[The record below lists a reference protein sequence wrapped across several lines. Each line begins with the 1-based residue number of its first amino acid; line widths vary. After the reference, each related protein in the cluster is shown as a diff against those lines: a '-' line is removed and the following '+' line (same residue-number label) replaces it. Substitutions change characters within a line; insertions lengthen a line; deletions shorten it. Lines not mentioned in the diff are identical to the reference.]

1 MMDML
6 KKKYQKLKKYKYTLI
21 RERSIYFIQ
30 IYRIIDLLLI
40 KTSPNFMYSWR
51 VFIYKLFG
59 AKIGKGVRINSS
71 AKLLYPW
78 NIEIGNYCWI
88 GNNVEL
94 YSVSKIIIGDNV
106 AFAHNIFVATAA
118 HNVELTSF
126 PTISDQVIFKD
137 EVWIS
142 GNVFINMGVV
152 INKGVVVGSGSIVTK
167 DLPMGYICFGNPA
180 KPIKKRL
187 TK

>member
-1 MMDML
+1 M
-6 KKKYQKLKKYKYTLI
+6 TNRFGHVLI
-21 RERSIYFIQ
+21 
-30 IYRIIDLLLI
+30 
-40 KTSPNFMYSWR
+40 
-51 VFIYKLFG
+51 LFC
-59 AKIGKGVRINSS
+59 SQLWS
-71 AKLLYPW
+71 T
-78 NIEIGNYCWI
+78 
-88 GNNVEL
+88 
-94 YSVSKIIIGDNV
+94 YSVNKIIIGDNV

-118 HNVELTSF
+118 HNVESSSF

-167 DLPMGYICFGNPA
+167 DLPVGYICLGNPA